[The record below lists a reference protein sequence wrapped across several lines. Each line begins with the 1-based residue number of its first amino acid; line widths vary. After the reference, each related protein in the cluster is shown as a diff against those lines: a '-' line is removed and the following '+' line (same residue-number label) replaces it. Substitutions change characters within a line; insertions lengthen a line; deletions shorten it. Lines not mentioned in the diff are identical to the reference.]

1 MIKLGHFN
9 LQYANRCMYIL
20 NHHKIIIK
28 TVKYIHTLTSSA
40 ILSHFTV
47 AFCSVNIELKDKT
60 GVFIYKSHEKT
71 KPNYTLDGNI
81 IL

>member
-9 LQYANRCMYIL
+9 LQYANRCMHIL

-28 TVKYIHTLTSSA
+28 TVKYIHTLTCSA

-47 AFCSVNIELKDKT
+47 DFCSVNIELKDKT
-60 GVFIYKSHEKT
+60 GVFIYKSHEKMVT
-71 KPNYTLDGNI
+71 
-81 IL
+81 